1 MGRLKAIGRR
11 SFLIGSAAVLGGVA
25 FGTFMAVRPHDNPL
39 TADLAEGEVAF
50 NAFVKLTADGITL
63 IVPHADIGQGVQSA
77 QAALIA
83 EEFDIEVDQ
92 ATLSFGDPNPAYYNT
107 AFAEEGVPFMSFDE
121 STLAETMRGVVG
133 GVIKMMGLQGTGGST
148 SMPDQ
153 YEKLRMAGAVARE
166 TIKAAASLRT
176 GVPVADLRTANASVI
191 LPNGETI
198 AYVDLAA
205 EASQISPVTDIA
217 LRDPSEWR
225 HIGKPMMRTDTVAK
239 AKGTQTF
246 GIDLDLDGMVYASVR
261 TNPRKGGAMIGF
273 DAKYAE
279 NMRGVHAIVPVT
291 NGIAAIA
298 DNTWRAIQ
306 AVNEVV
312 CEWGPAP
319 YPAETAAHWDEVA
332 ASFVDD
338 RLDQEWRA
346 DGDVDAALAGTNTIT
361 IENRAPYVAHQ
372 PLEPLN
378 AIVRISDGLV
388 EVWTGHQMPR
398 FLQQQV
404 AAVVG
409 VDADSVQFYNQFSG
423 GSFGHRLEFEYI
435 KQATQIAMAMPGTPV
450 KMTYSREEDFVQDYP
465 RQLAMSRAQGIVE
478 NGQVTALSLDIAAPS
493 VLASQG
499 QRLGMVTPGPDAQIV
514 AGAWNMPYN
523 IPNLRVRGYR
533 VPELAPI
540 SSWRSVGAS
549 HAGFLAENTLDE
561 LIRTAGADPMEER
574 LRLVNHAVHRT
585 VLETVAEMSNWGVDL
600 GPNRG
605 RGLALVESFGVPTA
619 EVIEISMTDYGIKLD
634 RVYVVADVGQVID
647 PVNFENQVQG
657 GVVWGLGHAI
667 NSEITYSDGVAEQ
680 TNYHAAEGMRIFQ
693 TPEIV
698 VRGLENAP
706 KIRGIGEPSVPPA
719 APALASAIFDLTGE
733 RPREMPFFKSFD
745 FV

>member
-1 MGRLKAIGRR
+1 M
-11 SFLIGSAAVLGGVA
+11 
-25 FGTFMAVRPHDNPL
+25 
-39 TADLAEGEVAF
+39 
-50 NAFVKLTADGITL
+50 
-63 IVPHADIGQGVQSA
+63 
-77 QAALIA
+77 
-83 EEFDIEVDQ
+83 
-92 ATLSFGDPNPAYYNT
+92 
-107 AFAEEGVPFMSFDE
+107 
-121 STLAETMRGVVG
+121 
-133 GVIKMMGLQGTGGST
+133 
-148 SMPDQ
+148 
-153 YEKLRMAGAVARE
+153 
-166 TIKAAASLRT
+166 
-176 GVPVADLRTANASVI
+176 
-191 LPNGETI
+191 
-198 AYVDLAA
+198 
-205 EASQISPVTDIA
+205 
-217 LRDPSEWR
+217 
-225 HIGKPMMRTDTVAK
+225 
-239 AKGTQTF
+239 
-246 GIDLDLDGMVYASVR
+246 
-261 TNPRKGGAMIGF
+261 
-273 DAKYAE
+273 
-279 NMRGVHAIVPVT
+279 
-291 NGIAAIA
+291 
-298 DNTWRAIQ
+298 
-306 AVNEVV
+306 
-312 CEWGPAP
+312 
-319 YPAETAAHWDEVA
+319 
-332 ASFVDD
+332 
-338 RLDQEWRA
+338 
-346 DGDVDAALAGTNTIT
+346 DAALAGENKIT

-423 GSFGHRLEFEYI
+423 GSFGHRLEFEYV

-499 QRLGMVTPGPDAQIV
+499 QRLGMVAPGPDAQIV
-514 AGAWNMPYN
+514 AGAWNMPYD

-561 LIRTAGADPMEER
+561 LIRAAGADPMEER
-574 LRLVNHAVHRT
+574 LRLVNHTVHRT

-634 RVYVVADVGQVID
+634 RVYVAADVGQVID

-657 GVVWGLGHAI
+657 GVIWGLGHAI

-693 TPEIV
+693 TPDIV
-698 VRGLENAP
+698 VRGLENAL